1 MQILNK
7 YISNFKTIF
16 IANEPIM
23 LCIIKYYINLYKTI
37 LFLGKLYLF
46 DKENCNYIHYY
57 ILLVPK
63 DYIVTFKT

>member
-1 MQILNK
+1 
-7 YISNFKTIF
+7 
-16 IANEPIM
+16 M
-23 LCIIKYYINLYKTI
+23 LYIIKYYINLYKTI

-46 DKENCNYIHYY
+46 DKENCNYIHDY